1 MGRRRRRS
9 PLIRVAYLVILL
21 VFGLVIH
28 HRVSGQVITEGAVL
42 VALVVGAFIYEW
54 YGRGRRRGLPTQ
66 DRRLTGE
73 SETRVPPEQVREVNS
88 DEMAYGPAAT

>member
-42 VALVVGAFIYEW
+42 VALAVGAFIYEW
-54 YGRGRRRGLPTQ
+54 YGRSRRRTLPTQ
-66 DRRLTGE
+66 DRRLAGE
-73 SETRVPPEQVREVNS
+73 SETRLPPEQVRKVNS
-88 DEMAYGPAAT
+88 DEMS